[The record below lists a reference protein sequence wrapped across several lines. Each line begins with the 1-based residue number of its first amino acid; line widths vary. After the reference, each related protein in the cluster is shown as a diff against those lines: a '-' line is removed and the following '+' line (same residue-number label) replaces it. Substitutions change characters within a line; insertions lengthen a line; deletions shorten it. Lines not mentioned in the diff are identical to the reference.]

1 MSHKDSLF
9 SVKDKRQLSSFLTHE
24 MLYDYVMGAL
34 DDERK
39 LAVEKTLEVSR
50 EARSDLAKIR
60 AGLSY
65 MESLSHTQA
74 NTAVVE
80 GLATSVGYIPTL
92 LNKSRFHSWPSG
104 LKWGL
109 EALGVVF
116 AIMIVLTVTPWEK
129 VLNLGDMMSGKEVIL
144 AEVEKKVPSLPVVEA
159 PPEFVDEGV
168 KEAAKSEIKTTT
180 EVQKPL
186 EIAKAPV
193 TPEPVKPTVV
203 ETKKAAKTDHPLP
216 ESGGFLYRGDI
227 AITNIDV
234 VGPKI
239 TEKINELGGRKAGS
253 VELGWKRTP
262 SSIYYHFT
270 IPEAKY
276 RDLLTYLDTYGKTK
290 IVKEKHPRVMSDGI
304 IRLIINVDEAK
315 K

>member
-9 SVKDKRQLSSFLTHE
+9 SVKDKRHLSSFLTHE
-24 MLYDYVMGAL
+24 MLYDYVMDSL
-34 DDERK
+34 DSERRI
-39 LAVEKTLEVSR
+39 AVEKSLETSR

-65 MESLSHTQA
+65 MEALSLTKA
-74 NTAVVE
+74 DTAVVE
-80 GLATSVGYIPTL
+80 GLSTSVGYIPTL

-109 EALGVVF
+109 EALVVVF

-129 VLNLGDMMSGKEVIL
+129 ILNLGDMMSGKEVIL
-144 AEVEKKVPSLPVVEA
+144 AEVEKKVPSIPATEA

-168 KEAAKSEIKTTT
+168 KDSAKTETVGSTQVQESMAAAKPTSVLETS
-180 EVQKPL
+180 KP
-186 EIAKAPV
+186 P
-193 TPEPVKPTVV
+193 VV
-203 ETKKAAKTDHPLP
+203 ETKKVIKSDHPAP

-262 SSIYYHFT
+262 NSIYYHFT

-276 RDLLTYLDTYGKTK
+276 RDLLTYLETYGKPK

>member
-9 SVKDKRQLSSFLTHE
+9 SVKDKRHLSSFLTHE
-24 MLYDYVMGAL
+24 MLYDYVMDSL
-34 DDERK
+34 DDERRK
-39 LAVEKTLEVSR
+39 AVEKSLETSR

-65 MESLSHTQA
+65 VEILSTTQA
-74 NTAVVE
+74 NTSVVE
-80 GLATSVGYIPTL
+80 GLSTSVGYIPTL
-92 LNKSRFHSWPSG
+92 LNKSQFHSWPSG

-109 EALGVVF
+109 EALVVVF
-116 AIMIVLTVTPWEK
+116 AIMIVLTATPWEK
-129 VLNLGDMMSGKEVIL
+129 ILNLGDMMSGKEVIL
-144 AEVEKKVPSLPVVEA
+144 AEVEKKSSTAPVAEA

-168 KEAAKSEIKTTT
+168 KEIAKTETTGKT
-180 EVQKPL
+180 EVQKSVEAVSATQAEP
-186 EIAKAPV
+186 KAPAV
-193 TPEPVKPTVV
+193 EVKKTVKS
-203 ETKKAAKTDHPLP
+203 EHPAP

-262 SSIYYHFT
+262 NSIYYHFT

-276 RDLLTYLDTYGKTK
+276 RDLLTYLETYGKPK